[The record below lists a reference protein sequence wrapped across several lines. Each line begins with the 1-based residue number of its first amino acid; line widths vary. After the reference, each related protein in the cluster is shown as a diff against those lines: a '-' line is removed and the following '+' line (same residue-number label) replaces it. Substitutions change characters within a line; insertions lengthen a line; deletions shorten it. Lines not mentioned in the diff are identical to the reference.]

1 MKKELTIRT
10 VSGLV
15 AAIRQ
20 TLPRIGTGSMSYK
33 ALRRTTNNACT
44 EHQWAVAMH
53 ALTRDAEIT
62 LVGDRVSIIGIP
74 YGRRLDR
81 DAIAIHNTLHQ
92 QANTK
97 RKWDLFWCV

>member
-1 MKKELTIRT
+1 MKKEMTIRA

-33 ALRRTTNNACT
+33 ALRRAVNDACT
-44 EHQWAVAMH
+44 ENQWAVAMH

-62 LVGDRVSIIGIP
+62 VVGDCVTMIEIP
-74 YGRRLDR
+74 YGSRSHRADT
-81 DAIAIHNTLHQ
+81 AMHNSLH
-92 QANTK
+92 
-97 RKWDLFWCV
+97 

>member
-20 TLPRIGTGSMSYK
+20 ALPKPGTGSMSYK
-33 ALRRTTNNACT
+33 AMRRAINNACT
-44 EHQWAVAMH
+44 ESQWALAMH

-62 LVGDRVSIIGIP
+62 LIGDRVSVIGIP
-74 YGRRLDR
+74 
-81 DAIAIHNTLHQ
+81 
-92 QANTK
+92 
-97 RKWDLFWCV
+97 

>member
-33 ALRRTTNNACT
+33 ALRRAINDACT

-62 LVGDRVSIIGIP
+62 VVGDCVTIIEIP
-74 YGRRLDR
+74 YGSRSHDVADDAFNRLR
-81 DAIAIHNTLHQ
+81 
-92 QANTK
+92 
-97 RKWDLFWCV
+97 

>member
-10 VSGLV
+10 VCGLV

-33 ALRRTTNNACT
+33 ALRRTINDDCT

-62 LVGDRVSIIGIP
+62 VAGDRVTMIDIP
-74 YGRRLDR
+74 YGSRSHR
-81 DAIAIHNTLHQ
+81 DDIAIHTVSH
-92 QANTK
+92 
-97 RKWDLFWCV
+97 V

>member
-20 TLPRIGTGSMSYK
+20 TLPRMRTGAMSYK
-33 ALRRTTNNACT
+33 ALRRAINDACT

-62 LVGDRVSIIGIP
+62 LVGDHVSIINIP
-74 YGRRLDR
+74 YGSRADR
-81 DAIAIHNTLHQ
+81 NAIAIHDNLH
-92 QANTK
+92 
-97 RKWDLFWCV
+97 W